1 MTSSEDTKFDIVISG
16 GSFAGLALALGL
28 SQAARDG
35 LRIAIVDRAPSNP
48 SGGDARAFAIWASG
62 KTALEG
68 LGAWTALADE
78 AEAVTSIE
86 ITDSGVGDGVRPAR
100 LVYDSKLADGEPAA
114 HVVPAAALHRALHDL
129 VTQQSSIAWFAPADA
144 IDLAL
149 GDLAAEI
156 KLNDGRTLT
165 AALCVAAD
173 GRLSKL
179 RDAVGIKT
187 VGWDYEQV
195 GIVASV
201 AFDAPHGGVAVQH
214 FLPGGPFAVLP
225 LKNNRACITWSS
237 ARSEAERMSAVD
249 DAAFAAELDCRIAG
263 RFGAVRLDGPRQSW
277 PLSFKVPRSLTAKRF
292 ALIGDAAHG
301 VHPIAGQGVNLA
313 LRDAAALVECIIDAL
328 RLGFDAGHAPALER
342 YARWRRFDS
351 LMSASLYDGL
361 NRLFSVDNVVLRAM
375 RGAGLGVL
383 DQIPAVKQLI
393 IAEAAGQTGELPKLM
408 RGAAV

>member
-1 MTSSEDTKFDIVISG
+1 MTSLDDTRFDIVISG

-28 SQAARDG
+28 SQAAGDG
-35 LRIAIVDRAPSNP
+35 LRIAIVDRAAPNP

-62 KTALEG
+62 KTVLEG
-68 LGAWTALADE
+68 LGVWTAIANE

-86 ITDSGVGDGVRPAR
+86 ITDSDVGDGVRPPR
-100 LVYDSKLADGEPAA
+100 LAYDAKVADGEPAA
-114 HVVPAAALHRALHDL
+114 YIVPAAALHRALHEH
-129 VTQQSSIAWFAPADA
+129 VAQQRAIAWFAPADA
-144 IDLAL
+144 IDLVL

-156 KLNDGRTLT
+156 KMNDSRSLT

-173 GRLSKL
+173 GRQSRL
-179 RDAVGIKT
+179 RDVAGIKT
-187 VGWDYEQV
+187 VGWDYDQV
-195 GIVASV
+195 GIVATV

-225 LKNNRACITWSS
+225 MTNDRACVTWSA
-237 ARSEAERMSAVD
+237 ARSEAERMSALD
-249 DAAFAAELDCRIAG
+249 DAAFLAELDHRIAG

-313 LRDAAALVECIIDAL
+313 LRDAAALVECVIDAV

-361 NRLFSVDNVVLRAM
+361 NRLFSIDNVVLRAM

-383 DQIPAVKQLI
+383 DQMPAAKQLI
-393 IAEAAGQTGELPKLM
+393 IAEAAGQTGEIPKLM

>member
-1 MTSSEDTKFDIVISG
+1 M
-16 GSFAGLALALGL
+16 
-28 SQAARDG
+28 
-35 LRIAIVDRAPSNP
+35 
-48 SGGDARAFAIWASG
+48 
-62 KTALEG
+62 
-68 LGAWTALADE
+68 
-78 AEAVTSIE
+78 
-86 ITDSGVGDGVRPAR
+86 
-100 LVYDSKLADGEPAA
+100 
-114 HVVPAAALHRALHDL
+114 
-129 VTQQSSIAWFAPADA
+129 
-144 IDLAL
+144 
-149 GDLAAEI
+149 
-156 KLNDGRTLT
+156 
-165 AALCVAAD
+165 
-173 GRLSKL
+173 
-179 RDAVGIKT
+179 
-187 VGWDYEQV
+187 
-195 GIVASV
+195 
-201 AFDAPHGGVAVQH
+201 
-214 FLPGGPFAVLP
+214 
-225 LKNNRACITWSS
+225 
-237 ARSEAERMSAVD
+237 
-249 DAAFAAELDCRIAG
+249 
-263 RFGAVRLDGPRQSW
+263 RLDGPRQSW

>member
-1 MTSSEDTKFDIVISG
+1 M
-16 GSFAGLALALGL
+16 
-28 SQAARDG
+28 
-35 LRIAIVDRAPSNP
+35 
-48 SGGDARAFAIWASG
+48 
-62 KTALEG
+62 
-68 LGAWTALADE
+68 
-78 AEAVTSIE
+78 
-86 ITDSGVGDGVRPAR
+86 
-100 LVYDSKLADGEPAA
+100 
-114 HVVPAAALHRALHDL
+114 PAAALHRALHDL

-187 VGWDYEQV
+187 VGWDYEQA

-249 DAAFAAELDCRIAG
+249 DAAFRG
-263 RFGAVRLDGPRQSW
+263 GARLPNRR
-277 PLSFKVPRSLTAKRF
+277 PLR
-292 ALIGDAAHG
+292 
-301 VHPIAGQGVNLA
+301 
-313 LRDAAALVECIIDAL
+313 
-328 RLGFDAGHAPALER
+328 
-342 YARWRRFDS
+342 
-351 LMSASLYDGL
+351 
-361 NRLFSVDNVVLRAM
+361 
-375 RGAGLGVL
+375 
-383 DQIPAVKQLI
+383 
-393 IAEAAGQTGELPKLM
+393 
-408 RGAAV
+408 RGAA